1 MPNKTARKVSGR
13 NKNAAAA
20 TRVGNP
26 IDLRAWMDE
35 MHKDKD
41 GKEKRK
47 NLSEVAYE
55 SLTKHGKETKDKDGR
70 ITAIA
75 SQDYSLTLEIAKR
88 KVPATKDG
96 KLYEAE
102 YASLLPLTGEAATT
116 LVDGNLDTTVDKDG
130 NELPSVVKY
139 FRQGYG
145 MLARNSAGAA
155 IATLIEGPDKAREQA
170 IKNLMKAKGWDY
182 DKAKAKV
189 ELLMAED

>member
-1 MPNKTARKVSGR
+1 MNKNKTAKVSGR
-13 NKNAAAA
+13 NKNAQVA

-26 IDLRAWMDE
+26 IDLRAWMAE
-35 MHKDKD
+35 TTTKD
-41 GKEKRK
+41 GKEVRK
-47 NLSEVAYE
+47 NLSEEAYA
-55 SLTKHGKETKDKDGR
+55 SLSKGKETKDKDGR
-70 ITAIA
+70 ITEIR
-75 SQDYSLTLEIAKR
+75 SDEFTLTLEVAKR

-116 LVDGNLDTTVDKDG
+116 LVDGNLDTKVDKDG